1 MVIFRECI
9 PKDRIWYTGRK
20 VHEAFGHHL
29 IRDIFPDATMAFQP
43 KEPLV
48 ISFFLVGLHPQ
59 MRFRNQRHSQ
69 KSWDIFAKYQCET
82 WKFFFLTKI
91 SLKQLLLGITQTNDP
106 PNPQAKTTRSSL
118 HKVDAISRSS
128 VLRTSLFFLKRPVQ
142 MLFCLKLVHKTG
154 VIKWDP
160 FWGESNNTHLIM
172 AILRDFP
179 FNNALFW
186 LGNIIMTSNKVSSV
200 HGWEDK
206 LSKSIFCIIS

>member
-1 MVIFRECI
+1 MIYRTQGPWSVWTSL
-9 PKDRIWYTGRK
+9 D
-20 VHEAFGHHL
+20 AGHLSRCNKWHFNL
-29 IRDIFPDATMAFQP
+29 RSPSDFL
-43 KEPLV
+43 LV
-48 ISFFLVGLHPQ
+48 LHPQ

-69 KSWDIFAKYQCET
+69 KSWDIFCKIPVRNMEV
-82 WKFFFLTKI
+82 FFFWN
-91 SLKQLLLGITQTNDP
+91 LGFPWSNFYLGSH
-106 PNPQAKTTRSSL
+106 KRTTLQSL

-154 VIKWDP
+154 VIKWD
-160 FWGESNNTHLIM
+160 WGESNNTHLIM

-186 LGNIIMTSNKVSSV
+186 LGNIRMTPNKVSSV

>member
-1 MVIFRECI
+1 MQQWHFNLRSPSDFLLVYIHRCVLEIKGIHRRVEIFFQNTSA
-9 PKDRIWYTGRK
+9 KHGR
-20 VHEAFGHHL
+20 
-29 IRDIFPDATMAFQP
+29 
-43 KEPLV
+43 
-48 ISFFLVGLHPQ
+48 
-59 MRFRNQRHSQ
+59 
-69 KSWDIFAKYQCET
+69 
-82 WKFFFLTKI
+82 FFFQTRFPWSNFYLGSHKRTT
-91 SLKQLLLGITQTNDP
+91 LQTHKQP
-106 PNPQAKTTRSSL
+106 TTPFRL

-160 FWGESNNTHLIM
+160 FWGESNNTHSIM

-186 LGNIIMTSNKVSSV
+186 LGNIIMTPNKVSSV